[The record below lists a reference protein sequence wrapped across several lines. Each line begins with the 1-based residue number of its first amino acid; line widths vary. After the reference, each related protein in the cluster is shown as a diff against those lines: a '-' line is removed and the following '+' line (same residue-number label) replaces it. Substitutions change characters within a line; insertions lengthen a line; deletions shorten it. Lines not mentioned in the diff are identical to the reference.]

1 LQDLNNKILG
11 KPKKKPIY
19 DRIGFLGFMAKKP
32 NFTEPNRSGLNRF
45 SVRFG
50 LKFSKFKLLGSVGF
64 CSLNRTEPDR
74 EQPYL

>member
-1 LQDLNNKILG
+1 
-11 KPKKKPIY
+11 
-19 DRIGFLGFMAKKP
+19 MAKKP

-50 LKFSKFKLLGSVGF
+50 LKFLKFKLLGSVGF